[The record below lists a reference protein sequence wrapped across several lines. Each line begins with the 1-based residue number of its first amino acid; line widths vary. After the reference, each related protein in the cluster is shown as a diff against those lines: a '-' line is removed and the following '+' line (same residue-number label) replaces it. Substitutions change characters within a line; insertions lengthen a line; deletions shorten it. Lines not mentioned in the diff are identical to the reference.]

1 MEQWEPMNRLYQ
13 WLHDRA
19 TLFRGDV
26 YTEVT
31 SDSVRTEVTV
41 QEHRRTVLVSGSG
54 FEQGDVCPVCGQ
66 TIPSREWGG
75 AVADINCRPGKQE
88 RTIPRK
94 FK

>member
-1 MEQWEPMNRLYQ
+1 MNRLYQ

-19 TLFRGDV
+19 TLLRGDI

-41 QEHRRTVLVSGSG
+41 QEHQRTVFLSGSG
-54 FEQGDVCPVCGQ
+54 FDRGDVCPLCGQ
-66 TIPSREWGG
+66 TVPSRERGNP
-75 AVADINCRPGKQE
+75 ITQIECRPGKHE
-88 RTIPRK
+88 GTVPRE